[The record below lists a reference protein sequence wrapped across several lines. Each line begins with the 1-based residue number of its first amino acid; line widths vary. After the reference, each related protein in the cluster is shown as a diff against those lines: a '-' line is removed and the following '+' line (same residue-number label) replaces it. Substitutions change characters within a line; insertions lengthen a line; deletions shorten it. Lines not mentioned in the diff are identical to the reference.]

1 MMSRKHYEGIANAL
15 REVME
20 VSDHELEEE
29 TVRWVA
35 LRLSAFLAEDNPRF
49 AREKFLKAC
58 VGK

>member
-1 MMSRKHYEGIANAL
+1 MMTRKHYEGIANAL

-20 VSDHELEEE
+20 ISDYELEEE

-49 AREKFLKAC
+49 DRQKFLKAC

>member
-15 REVME
+15 REVMGI
-20 VSDHELEEE
+20 SDHEIDGD

-35 LRLSAFLAEDNPRF
+35 LRLSVFLAEDNPRF
-49 AREKFLKAC
+49 DRQKFLKAC

>member
-20 VSDHELEEE
+20 VSDYELEEE

-49 AREKFLKAC
+49 DRQKFLKAC

>member
-20 VSDHELEEE
+20 ISDYELEEE

-49 AREKFLKAC
+49 DREKFLKAC

>member
-20 VSDHELEEE
+20 ISDYELEEE

-49 AREKFLKAC
+49 DRQKFLKAC

>member
-1 MMSRKHYEGIANAL
+1 MMTRKHYVGIANAL

-49 AREKFLKAC
+49 DRDKFLKAC
-58 VGK
+58 LGN

>member
-49 AREKFLKAC
+49 DREKFLKAC

>member
-1 MMSRKHYEGIANAL
+1 MMTRKHYEGIANAL

-49 AREKFLKAC
+49 DRQKFLKAC